1 MQIARVWDTQTI
13 ALHELW
19 VWDTQFVCNI
29 ILVVSGEC
37 RDNSLTPYACV
48 LSVRH
53 STHQLLSYWFID
65 VVSGECRELSHAKG

>member
-19 VWDTQFVCNI
+19 VWDTQFVYDI

-37 RDNSLTPYACV
+37 
-48 LSVRH
+48 
-53 STHQLLSYWFID
+53 
-65 VVSGECRELSHAKG
+65 GELSHALVESVENSLMHMVRVYDT